1 MPIQITMPA
10 LSPTMEEGKL
20 AKWLKKEG
28 DKVSAGDVIAEIETD
43 KATMEVEAVD
53 EGTLGKILVPAGTE
67 GVKVNAVIAL
77 LLAEGEDKKA
87 LEEFKGDGG
96 AAPAPAKPAEA
107 PKPAQQAPRAPAGG
121 ETGAPS
127 APAAAPAPQPQPSP
141 APGAGAKPAAAP
153 PPAPRTN
160 GHDRVFASPLAKRMA
175 KQAGI
180 DLAAIRGSGPHG
192 RIVKSDIEAALS
204 GGARPAPA
212 MARAPGPLA
221 PPARPTTP
229 YTDVPLSSVR
239 KVIARRMT
247 EAHTTIPVFYLTVD
261 CEIDRLLAARAE
273 INDAAPKDKKTKEPA
288 YKVSVND
295 LVIKAAA
302 CALRAVPAVNAQ
314 WAETAIRMLNTVDI
328 SVAVAYEGGLITPI
342 IWNADQ
348 KGVAQI
354 ATEMKALAERARAG
368 KLKPEEYQGGGFS
381 ISNLGMYGMKQFT
394 AVINPPQACILAVA
408 QGEQRPIVR
417 NGKIEIATIMSV
429 TLACDHRVV
438 DGATGAT
445 WMQAFKGFIEK
456 PATMLA

>member
-53 EGTLGKILVPAGTE
+53 EGTLGKILVAEGTE

-87 LEEFKGDGG
+87 LEGFTSGT
-96 AAPAPAKPAEA
+96 APAPAKPAEA
-107 PKPAQQAPRAPAGG
+107 PKPPA
-121 ETGAPS
+121 EAE
-127 APAAAPAPQPQPSP
+127 PAAARAGRGPAPTQPT
-141 APGAGAKPAAAP
+141 AAAP
-153 PPAPRTN
+153 LPAMPPPSVGAGPRPALATPAPPPRTN

-175 KQAGI
+175 KQAGL
-180 DLAAIRGSGPHG
+180 DLGALKGSGPHG
-192 RIVKSDIEAALS
+192 RIVKTDIEAALS
-204 GGARPAPA
+204 GGAPAPA
-212 MARAPGPLA
+212 VRAPGPSA
-221 PPARPTTP
+221 PPPRPTTP
-229 YTDVPLSSVR
+229 YTDIPLTTVR
-239 KVIARRMT
+239 KVIAKRMT

-314 WAETAIRMLNTVDI
+314 WGETVIRQLNTVDV

-342 IWNADQ
+342 IFNADQ

-408 QGEQRPIVR
+408 QGEPRPIVR
-417 NGKIEIATIMSV
+417 GGKIEVATLMSV

-445 WMQAFKGFIEK
+445 WVQAFKGFIEK

>member
-1 MPIQITMPA
+1 MPIKITMPA

-53 EGTLGKILVPAGTE
+53 EGTLAKILVSEGTE

-77 LLAEGEDKKA
+77 LLAEGEDKAALAAA
-87 LEEFKGDGG
+87 LEGFKSDGG
-96 AAPAPAKPAEA
+96 GGPAPAKPAEA
-107 PKPAQQAPRAPAGG
+107 PKPAPASSRAPAGG
-121 ETGAPS
+121 ETAAAS
-127 APAAAPAPQPQPSP
+127 APAAALAPPPAAPRAPAPQPAPQP
-141 APGAGAKPAAAP
+141 
-153 PPAPRTN
+153 PRTN

-175 KQAGI
+175 KQAGV
-180 DLAAIRGSGPHG
+180 DLGALKGSGPHG

-204 GGARPAPA
+204 GGARPAPIS
-212 MARAPGPLA
+212 ARAPGPLA
-221 PPARPTTP
+221 PPPRPATP
-229 YTDVPLSSVR
+229 YTDIPLSTVR
-239 KVIARRMT
+239 KVIAKRMT

-273 INDAAPKDKKTKEPA
+273 INDAAPKDKKSKEPA

-295 LVIKAAA
+295 LVIKASA

-314 WAETAIRMLNTVDI
+314 WGETVIRQLNTVDI

-354 ATEMKALAERARAG
+354 ATEMKVLAERARAG

-417 NGKIEIATIMSV
+417 GGKIEVATIMSV

>member
-1 MPIQITMPA
+1 MPIKITMPA

-53 EGTLGKILVPAGTE
+53 EGTLGKILVPEGTE

-87 LEEFKGDGG
+87 LEGFKSDGG
-96 AAPAPAKPAEA
+96 GAPAPANPAEA
-107 PKPAQQAPRAPAGG
+107 PKPAAALPRAPAGG
-121 ETGAPS
+121 ETAAAS
-127 APAAAPAPQPQPSP
+127 APAAALAPPPAAPRAPAPQPAPQP
-141 APGAGAKPAAAP
+141 
-153 PPAPRTN
+153 PRTN

-175 KQAGI
+175 KQAGV
-180 DLAAIRGSGPHG
+180 DLGALKGSGPHG

-204 GGARPAPA
+204 GGARPAPVS
-212 MARAPGPLA
+212 ARAPGPLA
-221 PPARPTTP
+221 PPPRPATP
-229 YTDVPLSSVR
+229 YTDIPLSTVR
-239 KVIARRMT
+239 KVIAKRMT

-295 LVIKAAA
+295 LVIKASA

-314 WAETAIRMLNTVDI
+314 WGETVIRQLNTVDI
-328 SVAVAYEGGLITPI
+328 SVAVAYDGGLITPI

-354 ATEMKALAERARAG
+354 AAEMKALAERARAG

-408 QGEQRPIVR
+408 QGEQRPIAR
-417 NGKIEIATIMSV
+417 GGKIEAATIMSV

-445 WMQAFKGFIEK
+445 WVQSFKGFIEK

>member
-1 MPIQITMPA
+1 MPIKITMPA

-28 DKVSAGDVIAEIETD
+28 DRVSAGDVIAEIETD

-53 EGTLGKILVPAGTE
+53 EGTLGKILVAEGTE

-77 LLAEGEDKKA
+77 LLAEGEDKAALAAA
-87 LEEFKGDGG
+87 LEGFKTDGG
-96 AAPAPAKPAEA
+96 GAPAPKPAEA
-107 PKPAQQAPRAPAGG
+107 PRP
-121 ETGAPS
+121 
-127 APAAAPAPQPQPSP
+127 APAPPAAIAAARPSPPPRPPQPP
-141 APGAGAKPAAAP
+141 TVAAT
-153 PPAPRTN
+153 PRTN
-160 GHDRVFASPLAKRMA
+160 GHERVFASPLAKRMA

-180 DLAAIRGSGPHG
+180 DLGAVSGSGPHG
-192 RIVKSDIEAALS
+192 RIVKSDIEAALA

-212 MARAPGPLA
+212 VARAPGPLA
-221 PPARPTTP
+221 PPPLAPPPRPTTP
-229 YTDVPLSSVR
+229 YTDVPLSTVR
-239 KVIARRMT
+239 KVIAKRLT

-273 INDAAPKDKKTKEPA
+273 INEAAPKDKKTKEPA

-314 WAETAIRMLNTVDI
+314 WAETVIRQLNTVDI
-328 SVAVAYEGGLITPI
+328 AVAVAYEGGLITPI

-354 ATEMKALAERARAG
+354 AAEMKALAERARAG
-368 KLKPEEYQGGGFS
+368 KLMPEEYQGGGFS
-381 ISNLGMYGMKQFT
+381 ISNLGMYGMKHFT
-394 AVINPPQACILAVA
+394 SIINPPSACILAVGA
-408 QGEQRPIVR
+408 GEPRPVVR
-417 NGKIEIATIMSV
+417 GGRIEAATLMSV
-429 TLACDHRVV
+429 TLTCDHRVV

-445 WMQAFKGFIEK
+445 WVQAFKGFIEK

>member
-28 DKVSAGDVIAEIETD
+28 DQVSAGDVIAEIETD

-53 EGTLGKILVPAGTE
+53 EGTLGKIVVPEGTE

-87 LEEFKGDGG
+87 LEGFKGDGG
-96 AAPAPAKPAEA
+96 AAPAPKPAET
-107 PKPAQQAPRAPAGG
+107 PKPAAAPSRAPAGG
-121 ETGAPS
+121 ETATAS
-127 APAAAPAPQPQPSP
+127 APAAAIAPQTPPPRPAAPAPSPVQP
-141 APGAGAKPAAAP
+141 
-153 PPAPRTN
+153 PRTN

-175 KQAGI
+175 KQAGV
-180 DLAAIRGSGPHG
+180 DLGALRGSGPHG

-212 MARAPGPLA
+212 AARAPGPLP

-239 KVIARRMT
+239 KVIAKRMT

-288 YKVSVND
+288 YKISVND

-302 CALRAVPAVNAQ
+302 HALRAVPAVNAQ
-314 WAETAIRMLNTVDI
+314 WAETVIRQLNTVDI

-342 IWNADQ
+342 IFNADQ

-381 ISNLGMYGMKQFT
+381 ISNLGMYGIKQFT

-417 NGKIEIATIMSV
+417 GGKIEIATLMSV

-445 WMQAFKGFIEK
+445 WVQAFKGFIEK

>member
-1 MPIQITMPA
+1 MP
-10 LSPTMEEGKL
+10 
-20 AKWLKKEG
+20 
-28 DKVSAGDVIAEIETD
+28 
-43 KATMEVEAVD
+43 
-53 EGTLGKILVPAGTE
+53 
-67 GVKVNAVIAL
+67 
-77 LLAEGEDKKA
+77 
-87 LEEFKGDGG
+87 
-96 AAPAPAKPAEA
+96 
-107 PKPAQQAPRAPAGG
+107 
-121 ETGAPS
+121 
-127 APAAAPAPQPQPSP
+127 
-141 APGAGAKPAAAP
+141 
-153 PPAPRTN
+153 PRTN

-180 DLAAIRGSGPHG
+180 DLGALKGSGPHG
-192 RIVKSDIEAALS
+192 RIVKSDIEAALA
-204 GGARPAPA
+204 GDAAPAPA
-212 MARAPGPLA
+212 ARAPTPSA
-221 PPARPTTP
+221 PPQRPTTP

-273 INDAAPKDKKTKEPA
+273 INEAAPKDRKTKEPA

-314 WAETAIRMLNTVDI
+314 WGETVIRQFNTVDV
-328 SVAVAYEGGLITPI
+328 SVAVAYDGGLITPI
-342 IWNADQ
+342 VFNADQ

-368 KLKPEEYQGGGFS
+368 KLKPDEYQGGGFS

-394 AVINPPQACILAVA
+394 AVINPPQSCILAVA

-417 NGKIEIATIMSV
+417 GGKIEVATIMSV
-429 TLACDHRVV
+429 TLTCDHRVV

-445 WMQAFKGFIEK
+445 WVQAFKGFIEK

>member
-1 MPIQITMPA
+1 MPIKITMPA

-28 DKVSAGDVIAEIETD
+28 DRVSAGDVIAEIETD

-53 EGTLGKILVPAGTE
+53 EGTLAKILVAEGTE

-77 LLAEGEDKKA
+77 LLAEGEDKAALAAA
-87 LEEFKGDGG
+87 LEGFKSDVG

-107 PKPAQQAPRAPAGG
+107 PKPAPASPRAPAGG
-121 ETGAPS
+121 ETASAS
-127 APAAAPAPQPQPSP
+127 APAAALAPPPPAPRAPAPQP
-141 APGAGAKPAAAP
+141 APHP
-153 PPAPRTN
+153 PRTN

-175 KQAGI
+175 KQAGV
-180 DLAAIRGSGPHG
+180 DLGALKGSGPHG

-204 GGARPAPA
+204 GGAQPAPVSA
-212 MARAPGPLA
+212 HAPGPLA
-221 PPARPTTP
+221 PPPRPTTP
-229 YTDVPLSSVR
+229 YTDIPLSTVR
-239 KVIARRMT
+239 KVIAKRMT

-314 WAETAIRMLNTVDI
+314 WGETVIRQLNTVDV

-354 ATEMKALAERARAG
+354 AAEMKALAERARAG

-408 QGEQRPIVR
+408 QGELRPIVR
-417 NGKIEIATIMSV
+417 GGKIEVATIMSV

-445 WMQAFKGFIEK
+445 WVQSFKGFIEK

>member
-1 MPIQITMPA
+1 MPIKITMPA

-53 EGTLGKILVPAGTE
+53 EGTLAKILVAEGTE

-77 LLAEGEDKKA
+77 LLAEGEDKAALAAA
-87 LEEFKGDGG
+87 LEGFKSDVG

-107 PKPAQQAPRAPAGG
+107 PKPAPASPRAPAGG
-121 ETGAPS
+121 ETASAS
-127 APAAAPAPQPQPSP
+127 APAAALAPPPPAPRAPAPQP
-141 APGAGAKPAAAP
+141 APHP
-153 PPAPRTN
+153 PRTN

-175 KQAGI
+175 KQAGV
-180 DLAAIRGSGPHG
+180 DLGALKGSGPHG

-204 GGARPAPA
+204 GGAQPAPVSA
-212 MARAPGPLA
+212 HAPGPLA
-221 PPARPTTP
+221 PPPRPTTP
-229 YTDVPLSSVR
+229 YTDIPLSTVR
-239 KVIARRMT
+239 KVIAKRMT

-261 CEIDRLLAARAE
+261 CEIDGLLAARAE

-314 WAETAIRMLNTVDI
+314 WGETVIRQLNTVDV

-354 ATEMKALAERARAG
+354 AAEMKALAERARAG

-408 QGEQRPIVR
+408 QGELRPIVR
-417 NGKIEIATIMSV
+417 GGKIEVATIMSV

-445 WMQAFKGFIEK
+445 WVQSFKGFIEK

>member
-53 EGTLGKILVPAGTE
+53 EGTLGKILVAEGTE

-87 LEEFKGDGG
+87 LENFKADGG
-96 AAPAPAKPAEA
+96 GVAPPAPKPTEA
-107 PKPAQQAPRAPAGG
+107 PKPPPAPVAAAAASPAPAGAG
-121 ETGAPS
+121 FKPPAPPAMPLPS
-127 APAAAPAPQPQPSP
+127 APLAAPAPQP
-141 APGAGAKPAAAP
+141 
-153 PPAPRTN
+153 PRTN
-160 GHDRVFASPLAKRMA
+160 GRDRVFASPLARRMA
-175 KQAGI
+175 KQAGL
-180 DLAAIRGSGPHG
+180 DLGAIRGSGPHG
-192 RIVKSDIEAALS
+192 RVVKSDIEAALV

-212 MARAPGPLA
+212 AARAPGPLA
-221 PPARPTTP
+221 LPTRPTTP
-229 YTDVPLSSVR
+229 YTDIPLSTVR
-239 KVIARRMT
+239 KVIAKRMT

-273 INDAAPKDKKTKEPA
+273 INDAAPKDKKSKEPA

-302 CALRAVPAVNAQ
+302 CALRAVPAVNAY
-314 WAETAIRMLNTVDI
+314 WGESIIRQLNTVDI

-342 IWNADQ
+342 IFNADQ

-354 ATEMKALAERARAG
+354 AVEMKALAERARAG

-394 AVINPPQACILAVA
+394 AVLNPPQACILAVA

-417 NGKIEIATIMSV
+417 SGKTEIATLMSV
-429 TLACDHRVV
+429 TLTCDHRVV

-445 WMQAFKGFIEK
+445 WLQAFKGYIEK

>member
-53 EGTLGKILVPAGTE
+53 EGTLGKILVAEGTE

-87 LEEFKGDGG
+87 LEGFKADGG
-96 AAPAPAKPAEA
+96 GAPAPAKPAEA
-107 PKPAQQAPRAPAGG
+107 PKPAPAPSRAPAGG
-121 ETGAPS
+121 ETAAAS
-127 APAAAPAPQPQPSP
+127 APAAALAPAPPPR
-141 APGAGAKPAAAP
+141 AAP
-153 PPAPRTN
+153 PQAAPAAQPPRTN

-175 KQAGI
+175 KQAGL
-180 DLAAIRGSGPHG
+180 DLAAVRGSGPHG

-204 GGARPAPA
+204 GGARPVS
-212 MARAPGPLA
+212 ARAPRPLA

-229 YTDVPLSSVR
+229 YTDIPLSSVR

-273 INDAAPKDKKTKEPA
+273 INDAAPRDKKTNEPA

-302 CALRAVPAVNAQ
+302 LALRSVPAVNAQ
-314 WAETAIRMLNTVDI
+314 WAETVIRQLNTVDI

-354 ATEMKALAERARAG
+354 ANEMKALAERARAG

-381 ISNLGMYGMKQFT
+381 ISNLGMYGIKQFT

-408 QGEQRPIVR
+408 QGEPRPVVR
-417 NGKIEIATIMSV
+417 GGKVEVATLMSV

-445 WMQAFKGFIEK
+445 WVQAFKGFVEK

>member
-1 MPIQITMPA
+1 
-10 LSPTMEEGKL
+10 
-20 AKWLKKEG
+20 
-28 DKVSAGDVIAEIETD
+28 
-43 KATMEVEAVD
+43 
-53 EGTLGKILVPAGTE
+53 
-67 GVKVNAVIAL
+67 
-77 LLAEGEDKKA
+77 
-87 LEEFKGDGG
+87 
-96 AAPAPAKPAEA
+96 
-107 PKPAQQAPRAPAGG
+107 
-121 ETGAPS
+121 
-127 APAAAPAPQPQPSP
+127 
-141 APGAGAKPAAAP
+141 
-153 PPAPRTN
+153 
-160 GHDRVFASPLAKRMA
+160 MA
-175 KQAGI
+175 KQAGV
-180 DLAAIRGSGPHG
+180 DLGALRGSGPHG

-204 GGARPAPA
+204 GGAKPAPA
-212 MARAPGPLA
+212 AARAPGPLA

-239 KVIARRMT
+239 KVIAKRMT

-314 WAETAIRMLNTVDI
+314 WGETVIRQLNTVDV

-342 IWNADQ
+342 IFNADQ

-408 QGEQRPIVR
+408 QGEQRPIVK
-417 NGKIEIATIMSV
+417 NGKIEIATLMSV

-445 WMQAFKGFIEK
+445 WVQAFKGYIEK

>member
-28 DKVSAGDVIAEIETD
+28 DKVAAGDVIAEIETD

-53 EGTLGKILVPAGTE
+53 EGTLGKILVAEGTE
-67 GVKVNAVIAL
+67 GVKVNTPIAL

-87 LEEFKGDGG
+87 LDDFKGG
-96 AAPAPAKPAEA
+96 AATAPAKPAEA
-107 PKPAQQAPRAPAGG
+107 PKPAPAPQRAPAGG
-121 ETGAPS
+121 ETGAAS
-127 APAAAPAPQPQPSP
+127 APAAAIAPQAPLPRPAVPAPAPEQP
-141 APGAGAKPAAAP
+141 
-153 PPAPRTN
+153 PRTN

-175 KQAGI
+175 KQAGL
-180 DLAAIRGSGPHG
+180 DLGALKGSGPHG
-192 RIVKSDIEAALS
+192 RIVKTDIEAALA
-204 GGARPAPA
+204 GGAKPAPA
-212 MARAPGPLA
+212 ARAPGA
-221 PPARPTTP
+221 AVPPPHPTTP

-239 KVIARRMT
+239 KIIAKRMT

-314 WAETAIRMLNTVDI
+314 WGETVIRQLNTVDI

-342 IWNADQ
+342 IFNADQ

-354 ATEMKALAERARAG
+354 ATEMKALAERARTG

-381 ISNLGMYGMKQFT
+381 ISNLGMYGIKQFT
-394 AVINPPQACILAVA
+394 AVINPPQSCILAVA

-417 NGKIEIATIMSV
+417 GGKIEVATIMSV

-445 WMQAFKGFIEK
+445 WVQAFKGFIEK

>member
-28 DKVSAGDVIAEIETD
+28 DKVAAGDVIAEIETD

-53 EGTLGKILVPAGTE
+53 EGTLGKILVAEGTE
-67 GVKVNAVIAL
+67 GVKVNTPIAL
-77 LLAEGEDKKA
+77 LLAEGEDKGA
-87 LEEFKGDGG
+87 LASFKGGT
-96 AAPAPAKPAEA
+96 APAPKPAEA
-107 PKPAQQAPRAPAGG
+107 PKPA
-121 ETGAPS
+121 
-127 APAAAPAPQPQPSP
+127 PAAAPAAAAQPAPSP
-141 APGAGAKPAAAP
+141 RPTVP
-153 PPAPRTN
+153 PPAPIAAAAPAPAPQRTN

-180 DLAAIRGSGPHG
+180 DLGALTGSGPHG

-204 GGARPAPA
+204 GGAPAPA
-212 MARAPGPLA
+212 ARASTPSA
-221 PPARPTTP
+221 PPPRPTTP
-229 YTDVPLSSVR
+229 YTDVPLSSIR
-239 KVIARRMT
+239 KVIAKRMT

-314 WAETAIRMLNTVDI
+314 WAETVIRQLNTVDV
-328 SVAVAYEGGLITPI
+328 SVAVAFEGGLITPI
-342 IWNADQ
+342 IFNADQ

-354 ATEMKALAERARAG
+354 ATEMKGLAERARAG

-408 QGEQRPIVR
+408 QGEQRAVVR
-417 NGKIEIATIMSV
+417 GGKIEVATIMSV
-429 TLACDHRVV
+429 TLTCDHRVV

-445 WMQAFKGFIEK
+445 WVQAFKGFIEK

>member
-1 MPIQITMPA
+1 MPIEITMPA
-10 LSPTMEEGKL
+10 LSPTMTEGNL
-20 AKWLKKEG
+20 AKWVKKEG
-28 DKVSAGDVIAEIETD
+28 DKIKAGDVIAEIETD

-53 EGTLGKILVPAGTE
+53 EGTLAKILVAEGTE

-77 LLAEGEDKKA
+77 LLAEGEDKAALAAA
-87 LEEFKGDGG
+87 LEGFKSDVG

-107 PKPAQQAPRAPAGG
+107 PKPAPASPRAPAGG
-121 ETGAPS
+121 ETASAS
-127 APAAAPAPQPQPSP
+127 APAAALAPPPPAPRAPAPQP
-141 APGAGAKPAAAP
+141 APHP
-153 PPAPRTN
+153 PRTN

-175 KQAGI
+175 KQAGV
-180 DLAAIRGSGPHG
+180 DLGALKGSGPHG

-204 GGARPAPA
+204 GGAQPAPVSA
-212 MARAPGPLA
+212 HAPGPLA
-221 PPARPTTP
+221 PPPRPTTP
-229 YTDVPLSSVR
+229 YTDIPLSTVR
-239 KVIARRMT
+239 KVIAKRMT

-261 CEIDRLLAARAE
+261 CEIDGLLAARAE

-314 WAETAIRMLNTVDI
+314 WGETVIRQLNTVDV

-354 ATEMKALAERARAG
+354 AAEMKALAERARAG

-408 QGEQRPIVR
+408 QGELRPIVR
-417 NGKIEIATIMSV
+417 GGKIEVATIMSV

-445 WMQAFKGFIEK
+445 WVQAFKGFIEK

>member
-53 EGTLGKILVPAGTE
+53 EGTLGKILVAEGTE
-67 GVKVNAVIAL
+67 GVKVNTPIAL

-87 LEEFKGDGG
+87 LEGFKGA
-96 AAPAPAKPAEA
+96 AAPAPKPAEA
-107 PKPAQQAPRAPAGG
+107 PKPAPAM
-121 ETGAPS
+121 
-127 APAAAPAPQPQPSP
+127 AAQPSP
-141 APGAGAKPAAAP
+141 SVGAGFKPAPAAP
-153 PPAPRTN
+153 PPAPVATPAPAPTQPPRTN

-175 KQAGI
+175 KQAGV
-180 DLAAIRGSGPHG
+180 DLAALRGSGPHG
-192 RIVKSDIEAALS
+192 RIVTWDLEAALS
-204 GGARPAPA
+204 GGAAPA
-212 MARAPGPLA
+212 ARAPGPSA
-221 PPARPTTP
+221 PPPRPTTP
-229 YTDVPLSSVR
+229 YTDVPLSTVR
-239 KVIARRMT
+239 KVIAKRMT

-273 INDAAPKDKKTKEPA
+273 INEAAPKDKKTKEPA

-314 WAETAIRMLNTVDI
+314 WGETVIRQLDTVDI
-328 SVAVAYEGGLITPI
+328 AVAVAYEGGLITPI
-342 IWNADQ
+342 IFNADQ

-408 QGEQRPIVR
+408 QGEQRPVVR
-417 NGKIEIATIMSV
+417 GGKVEVATIMSV
-429 TLACDHRVV
+429 TLTCDHRVV

-445 WMQAFKGFIEK
+445 WVQAFKAFVEK